1 MILLVYK
8 SALFSILQDIQEDVA
23 SMKQSEMPSGRN
35 CRNKKACGD
44 ELWVCQVK
52 IYSVD
57 QKIKSREKSQY
68 KAKIQAKIVCRKK
81 ETWRINPEI
90 YHLPE
95 FLGNEDEKLKEGI
108 FQSIRRKYPES
119 TERSLLKG
127 STLCPEG

>member
-44 ELWVCQVK
+44 ELRVCQVK

-95 FLGNEDEKLKEGI
+95 FLGNEDKKLKEGI
-108 FQSIRRKYPES
+108 FQSIRK
-119 TERSLLKG
+119 K
-127 STLCPEG
+127 

>member
-1 MILLVYK
+1 MQNRRETGKLTLGEADHQMILLVYK

-81 ETWRINPEI
+81 RDMEDQSRDLSSTRIS
-90 YHLPE
+90 
-95 FLGNEDEKLKEGI
+95 GK
-108 FQSIRRKYPES
+108 
-119 TERSLLKG
+119 
-127 STLCPEG
+127 

>member
-1 MILLVYK
+1 MQNRRETGKLTLGEADQQMILLVYK

-44 ELWVCQVK
+44 ELRVCQVK

-95 FLGNEDEKLKEGI
+95 FLGNEDKKLKEGI
-108 FQSIRRKYPES
+108 FQSIRK
-119 TERSLLKG
+119 K
-127 STLCPEG
+127 